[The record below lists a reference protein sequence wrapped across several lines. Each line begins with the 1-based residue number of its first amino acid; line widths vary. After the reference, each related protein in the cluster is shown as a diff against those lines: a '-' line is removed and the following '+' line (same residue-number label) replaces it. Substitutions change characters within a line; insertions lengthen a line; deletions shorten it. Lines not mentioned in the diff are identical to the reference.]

1 VSEKEHTQVIERA
14 VEELRD
20 DLIEFARALVRV
32 PSLTGSEGA
41 VQALVAETMRAS
53 GFAVDVWEPDAEH
66 LRPHA
71 QMVGEAAD
79 YRGRPCVVGRLAG
92 NGGRSLLL
100 NAHVDTV
107 GPGDEGQWGHPLFAA
122 DIAEER
128 LYGLG
133 ACDMKAGLAAAIF
146 AVRALLRA
154 GLHPRGDVLIASV
167 IGEED
172 GGAGTVATL
181 LRGYRAEAAI
191 IPEPT
196 GLALIP
202 AVAGSAMFRLRVP
215 GRSAHASVRD
225 EGVSAFA
232 KFCFLLQGLETYERE
247 RNAALQHPLYA
258 GQANKIPINV
268 GTVRGGD
275 WPSSVPGW
283 LLAEGRAG
291 LLPGEDLAWFQS
303 DFERFLRDWSAR
315 DPWLAG
321 NPATV
326 EWFPGQ
332 FAPAQTPADSPLVW
346 LVSQCFRCV
355 TGQPAAVAGAT
366 YGSDMRHLI
375 NMGGIPTLMFGPGD
389 VRRAHFVDEFVPLA
403 EVVTAAKV
411 LALVLSEW

>member
-1 VSEKEHTQVIERA
+1 V
-14 VEELRD
+14 
-20 DLIEFARALVRV
+20 LV
-32 PSLTGSEGA
+32 
-41 VQALVAETMRAS
+41 
-53 GFAVDVWEPDAEH
+53 
-66 LRPHA
+66 
-71 QMVGEAAD
+71 
-79 YRGRPCVVGRLAG
+79 
-92 NGGRSLLL
+92 
-100 NAHVDTV
+100 
-107 GPGDEGQWGHPLFAA
+107 
-122 DIAEER
+122 
-128 LYGLG
+128 
-133 ACDMKAGLAAAIF
+133 
-146 AVRALLRA
+146 
-154 GLHPRGDVLIASV
+154 ASV

-181 LRGYRAEAAI
+181 LRGYRADAAI

-196 GLALIP
+196 GLALVP

-225 EGVSAFA
+225 EGVSAFE
-232 KFCFLLQGLETYERE
+232 KFCFLLQGLRAYERE
-247 RNAALQHPLYA
+247 RNAVLHHPLYA

-291 LLPGEDLAWFQS
+291 LLPGEDLAWFQN
-303 DFERFLRDWSAR
+303 DFERYLSEWSAR
-315 DPWLAG
+315 DPWLSG

-332 FAPAQTPADSPLVW
+332 FAPAEIPADSPLVQ
-346 LVSQCFRCV
+346 LVSQCFRSV
-355 TGQPAAVAGAT
+355 TGQSAAVAGAT

-375 NMGGIPTLMFGPGD
+375 NLGGIPTLMFGPGD
-389 VRRAHFVDEFVPLA
+389 VRRAHFIDEFVPLA